1 MEKSFLITMLL
12 NAMEYIQ
19 EITNYDMVEIETEI
33 LGSDENLYNELLVE
47 LERGE

>member
-19 EITNYDMVEIETEI
+19 GITNYDMVEIETEI